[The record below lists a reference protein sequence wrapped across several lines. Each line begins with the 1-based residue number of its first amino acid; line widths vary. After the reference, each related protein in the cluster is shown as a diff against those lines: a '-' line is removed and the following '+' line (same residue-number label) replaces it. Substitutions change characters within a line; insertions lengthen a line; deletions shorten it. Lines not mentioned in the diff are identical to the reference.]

1 MVNRCLEKN
10 RETGKEIKMGVAI
23 DTKLFKELMERYN
36 EYRAKWIAAFGNAD
50 GFDAWFTKQ
59 VCNK

>member
-1 MVNRCLEKN
+1 
-10 RETGKEIKMGVAI
+10 MGVAI